1 MPQKTYYLNDE
12 TDTRA
17 LGESLAR
24 ALSGGLRIYLHGD
37 LGTGKTTLTRAMLK
51 AAGHAG
57 KVKSPTYT
65 LVEPYVIEL
74 NGHPVDL
81 FHFDLYRMS
90 SAEEFLE
97 AGFREYFNKNSIC
110 IVEWAEKADTELPPP
125 DLAISLEVKGDGR
138 TVSLTAS
145 SDKGRH
151 CLENLHY
158 TSHS

>member
-1 MPQKTYYLNDE
+1 MPQKTYYLDDE

-17 LGESLAR
+17 LGESLVR
-24 ALSGGLRIYLHGD
+24 ALSGGLRIYLHGN

-74 NGHPVDL
+74 NGHPVDF
-81 FHFDLYRMS
+81 FHFDLYRMG

-97 AGFREYFNKNSIC
+97 AGFREYFNENSIC
-110 IVEWAEKADTELPPP
+110 IIEWAEKADTELPPP

-138 TVSLTAS
+138 TASLTAS

-151 CLENLHY
+151 CLENRHY
-158 TSHS
+158 TSH